1 MKIIILGAGKLGEAI
16 TKDLAEEDHD
26 ITLIEK
32 DEKTFENM
40 MNKYDI
46 KGVAGNGASY
56 EILSEA
62 EIEDTDIFLA
72 VTENDEV
79 NMIACVLA
87 KKMGAKETVARVRN
101 PEYSNLSGLMSQSL
115 GLTRI
120 INPELQ
126 AAQNSIKLI
135 EFPMAASFES
145 FSNDKAAIVE
155 MKVSEAFKLNGYN
168 LIDFR
173 SMYKNLIVCFVKQGE
188 KVFIPSGEYQIKT
201 GDQIFVTGPFN
212 ELINLYKDNG
222 QENNKIRN
230 ILIIGGGLVAEYI
243 IKLFKNSNVY
253 IKVIEQDYQRA
264 EELSIEYPHIE
275 VINADGTS
283 IQVLEEQGA
292 KRFDAILAM
301 TGIDEEN
308 IVVSMVASKMGINK
322 RLTKINRTELLR
334 IVDSDALQSVI
345 TPKRITADNIVQYVR
360 ALGNS
365 RGSNVEALY
374 KIADDQVEALEFKVQ
389 EGSKA
394 TEKSL
399 KDTRFIKDVLIA
411 YIYRDGKI
419 LFPSGND
426 KMKAND
432 RVIVISTS
440 EKRLTDLD
448 EIVK

>member
-188 KVFIPSGEYQIKT
+188 KVFIPSGEYLSGERTSSGWDGRRWRGRVQ
-201 GDQIFVTGPFN
+201 
-212 ELINLYKDNG
+212 
-222 QENNKIRN
+222 KI
-230 ILIIGGGLVAEYI
+230 
-243 IKLFKNSNVY
+243 
-253 IKVIEQDYQRA
+253 
-264 EELSIEYPHIE
+264 
-275 VINADGTS
+275 
-283 IQVLEEQGA
+283 
-292 KRFDAILAM
+292 
-301 TGIDEEN
+301 
-308 IVVSMVASKMGINK
+308 
-322 RLTKINRTELLR
+322 
-334 IVDSDALQSVI
+334 
-345 TPKRITADNIVQYVR
+345 
-360 ALGNS
+360 
-365 RGSNVEALY
+365 
-374 KIADDQVEALEFKVQ
+374 
-389 EGSKA
+389 
-394 TEKSL
+394 
-399 KDTRFIKDVLIA
+399 
-411 YIYRDGKI
+411 
-419 LFPSGND
+419 
-426 KMKAND
+426 
-432 RVIVISTS
+432 
-440 EKRLTDLD
+440 
-448 EIVK
+448 